1 VPHGDEH
8 TGEADRLPADERRGV
23 PDDLLARG
31 DAIADEILAELA
43 PFRFR
48 EAVADAEREECFRLR
63 YRAVVEFELAPAD
76 SIAGG
81 MERDEFDSGA
91 VQIIGCDGARP
102 IATCRLVLPAPGRI
116 LPAAQAFGVELSDA
130 SAVAE
135 WGRVVVDPDYRGDGH
150 SIFMGLAAQGWRSM
164 RARGLVAC
172 IAATPKRLIGLF
184 EALGFTVT
192 VLGPPRSYW
201 GEERYPILCAVGPIV
216 ERLGPRWRAGE
227 A

>member
-1 VPHGDEH
+1 VTSGAEH
-8 TGEADRLPADERRGV
+8 NRETERRAPDERRGTRAD
-23 PDDLLARG
+23 PLAVA
-31 DAIADEILAELA
+31 DAIATEMLAELE

-48 EAVADAEREECFRLR
+48 EAVDDAEREECFRLR
-63 YRAVVEFELAPAD
+63 YRAVAEFGLGPAE
-76 SIAGG
+76 SIADDL
-81 MERDEFDSGA
+81 ERDEFDPGA
-91 VQIIGCDGARP
+91 VQIIGRDDAVS

-116 LPAAQAFGVELSDA
+116 LPAAHAFGIQLSG
-130 SAVAE
+130 AVDVVE

-164 RARGLVAC
+164 RARGYVAC

-192 VLGPPRSYW
+192 VLGAPRSYW
-201 GEERYPILCAVGPIV
+201 GEERYPILCAVRPTI
-216 ERLGPRWRAGE
+216 ERLELRWRAGG